1 MLTMIYLLKSM
12 KFRGII
18 SNRTVCEDGGWPINN
33 RPRPERPKPEKP
45 KPEKPDFI
53 KEGEF
58 KV

>member
-1 MLTMIYLLKSM
+1 MLTKEYILRSL
-12 KFRGII
+12 GIARTVI
-18 SNRTVCEDGGWPINN
+18 SNEKAVSGDLYTNK
-33 RPRPERPKPEKP
+33 PRP